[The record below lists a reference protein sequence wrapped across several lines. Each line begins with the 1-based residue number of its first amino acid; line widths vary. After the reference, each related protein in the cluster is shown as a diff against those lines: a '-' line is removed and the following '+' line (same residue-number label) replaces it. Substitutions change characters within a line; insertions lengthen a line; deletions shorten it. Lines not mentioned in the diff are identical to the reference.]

1 VPGRPGPAYN
11 RAVPGSDRAQ
21 KTGFVPGSRAS
32 CLLDIYSRVAGGFK
46 PGVDCRAG
54 VARAITVGSMAAAA
68 AFFAWTVLSITPPAP
83 GIDDDFSAVG
93 TSCNGPMSLS

>member
-32 CLLDIYSRVAGGFK
+32 CLLDIY
-46 PGVDCRAG
+46 
-54 VARAITVGSMAAAA
+54 TL
-68 AFFAWTVLSITPPAP
+68 AWI
-83 GIDDDFSAVG
+83 
-93 TSCNGPMSLS
+93 